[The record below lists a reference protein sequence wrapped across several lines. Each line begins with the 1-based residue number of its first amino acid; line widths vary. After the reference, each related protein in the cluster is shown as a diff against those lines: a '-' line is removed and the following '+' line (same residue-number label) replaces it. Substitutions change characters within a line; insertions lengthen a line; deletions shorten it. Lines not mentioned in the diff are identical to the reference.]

1 MYSVRRVILGW
12 PALYT
17 TVDSPLLF
25 ATKLFHSKIFFAMIS
40 KHGPLESCDM
50 VQNTCEPTK
59 RPLLKR
65 ERSVT
70 FTNIEVREY
79 PICIS
84 DNPGAARGIPI
95 AIGWEHKECNN
106 FSVDEYECLVQ
117 TRPAGGVDVISP
129 KDRFHLL
136 LKSKLY
142 SNKEIMTQMRRV
154 EIDRERREETVRN
167 LDKEQQ
173 HLRVENMKRALLN
186 ATIRRSAKKQERKF
200 LKGFKPKASS
210 NSSIDTE
217 STTELTTTEEISC
230 DSSNCEEESTV
241 SLSIPIIDSTA
252 MLENK
257 L

>member
-1 MYSVRRVILGW
+1 
-12 PALYT
+12 
-17 TVDSPLLF
+17 
-25 ATKLFHSKIFFAMIS
+25 MIS
-40 KHGPLESCDM
+40 KQGPVESCDM
-50 VQNTCEPTK
+50 VQNTTK
-59 RPLLKR
+59 RPLLTRK
-65 ERSVT
+65 RSVT

-142 SNKEIMTQMRRV
+142 SNKEIMNQMRRV

-173 HLRVENMKRALLN
+173 HLRMENMKRAILN
-186 ATIRRSAKKQERKF
+186 VTLRRSAKKQERNL
-200 LKGFKPKASS
+200 LKNFKPKASS
-210 NSSIDTE
+210 NSSIDTDSTTE
-217 STTELTTTEEISC
+217 STTAEETEEISC
-230 DSSNCEEESTV
+230 ESSNCEEESTA

-252 MLENK
+252 MLDKK